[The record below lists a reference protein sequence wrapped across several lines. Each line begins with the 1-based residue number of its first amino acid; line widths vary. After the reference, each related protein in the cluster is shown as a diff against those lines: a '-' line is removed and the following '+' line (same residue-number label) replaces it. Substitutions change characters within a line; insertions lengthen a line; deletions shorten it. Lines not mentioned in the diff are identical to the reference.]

1 MPDRLIEE
9 EKTDTTSRNNQ
20 RYNMVNFQKT
30 NLHIQTS
37 FTTYMHT
44 TPERCQKINNIT
56 LQLSTRNVGNI

>member
-37 FTTYMHT
+37 FTTYVYT
-44 TPERCQKINNIT
+44 KPERCQKINNIT